1 MFVPYGYTETSRV
14 RINYFMKCST
24 MPNPAYKDKRHF
36 SLPGFY
42 IGFHGTTSENRAL
55 HVKLAD
61 SDLSLDELKQIWSES
76 PAEIGVRWITEYDDE
91 TFELPSDFA
100 DWYATIVAKHHLKFY
115 IQDAEKAAYAPLKS
129 PVLVTLTFN
138 ELECDLEEFKEELKS
153 ESEESDSESESE
165 QEELQGAKRS
175 SSMADLPAP
184 KRVKSEL

>member
-1 MFVPYGYTETSRV
+1 MPYSLVVFGKAETD
-14 RINYFMKCST
+14 YFMKKIT
-24 MPNPAYKDKRHF
+24 MPIPGDKDEKHF
-36 SLPGFY
+36 SSPGFF
-42 IGFHGTTSENRAL
+42 ICFQGTTSENRA
-55 HVKLAD
+55 KLAD
-61 SDLSLDELKQIWSES
+61 PKLSLDELKQIWSES

-129 PVLVTLTFN
+129 PVLVTLTFD
-138 ELECDLEEFKEELKS
+138 EFECDLKEFKEELKS
-153 ESEESDSESESE
+153 KLNDSDSESGSE

-175 SSMADLPAP
+175 SSMANFPAP